1 MGLGKFFI
9 KMSDLFTIYRWSNL
23 PAIVRFNEAD
33 SSFSNAMLSFF
44 TFYDQDR
51 EDLLKLMHNKIVEN
65 IPKIILSDI
74 PLNTK
79 KRIIEED
86 PNIWDRVLDISKEE
100 LKDFVKDDNIMSKIT
115 QEYNLKKE
123 NIKIEQYLR
132 LITAKNEINI
142 NKRVFKEFYEE
153 PYSENERS
161 LQKLNLNIDL
171 KRKIDQYNK
180 ALFDLIIRLTNLKR
194 WNKMHRN
201 INSSVSAHSYYVMF
215 TSYILSLSE
224 NVDNELMFNI
234 ITASLF
240 HDLPEAFTGD
250 VISPTKRKVEKLDKI
265 ITQIEEDYVLSWSLK
280 NKQVNDVI
288 KNIMPLIINPF
299 KGEYGRFVRTADL
312 LAAIIECSNEIRT
325 GNSNENFRRAFF
337 GMKTEI
343 KGTSPFDI
351 YSIIDEIEYN
361 TFK

>member
-1 MGLGKFFI
+1 
-9 KMSDLFTIYRWSNL
+9 MSDLFTIYRWSNL

-44 TFYDQDR
+44 TFYDQNRD
-51 EDLLKLMHNKIVEN
+51 DLLKLMHNKIVEN

-79 KRIIEED
+79 KKIIEKD
-86 PNIWDRVLDISKEE
+86 PNIWNRVLDISKEE
-100 LKDFVKDDNIMSKIT
+100 LKDFVKDDNIMTKIT
-115 QEYNLKKE
+115 KEYKMNK
-123 NIKIEQYLR
+123 NYIKVEQYLR

-142 NKRVFKEFYEE
+142 NKRVFDEFYEE
-153 PYSENERS
+153 PFQENEKS
-161 LQKLNLNIDL
+161 LNTLKLDDALKNKINI
-171 KRKIDQYNK
+171 YNS
-180 ALFDLIIRLTNLKR
+180 ALFDIIIRLTHLKR

-215 TSYILSLSE
+215 TAYILSLSV
-224 NVDNELMFNI
+224 NVNNELLFKI

-265 ITQIEEDYVLSWSLK
+265 ITQIEEDYVLSWSGK
-280 NKQVNDVI
+280 NKQINSVI
-288 KNIMPLIINPF
+288 TDIIPLIINPF
-299 KGEYGRFVRTADL
+299 KDDYGRFVRTADL
-312 LAAIIECSNEIRT
+312 LAAIIECSNEIIT

-337 GMKTEI
+337 GMKSEI
-343 KGTSPFDI
+343 KDIAPMDI

>member
-33 SSFSNAMLSFF
+33 SSFSNAMLGYF
-44 TFYDQDR
+44 TFYEEDR
-51 EDLLKLMHNKIVEN
+51 NDLLKLMHNKIVEN

-79 KRIIEED
+79 KKIIEKD
-86 PNIWDRVLDISKEE
+86 SNVWNQVLDKSKEE
-100 LKDFVKDDNIMSKIT
+100 LKGFIED
-115 QEYNLKKE
+115 E
-123 NIKIEQYLR
+123 NIQKSITKEYELNDTLLKTEKYLR
-132 LITAKNEINI
+132 LITAKNEIDI
-142 NKRVFKEFYEE
+142 NKRVFEEFYNE
-153 PYSENERS
+153 PDLENEKT
-161 LQKLNLNIDL
+161 LHNLNLKKEL
-171 KRKIDQYNK
+171 KEKIDDYNQS
-180 ALFDLIIRLTNLKR
+180 LFDIIIKLTHLKR

-215 TSYILSLSE
+215 TAYILSISQ
-224 NVDNELMFNI
+224 NVDNDLLFKI
-234 ITASLF
+234 ITSSLF

-250 VISPTKRKVEKLDKI
+250 VISPTKRKVEKLDGI
-265 ITQIEEDYVLSWSLK
+265 ITQIEKDYVLNWALK
-280 NKQVNDVI
+280 NKHVNNVVNDI
-288 KNIMPLIINPF
+288 LPLIINPF

-312 LAAIIECSNEIRT
+312 LSALIECSNEIRS
-325 GNSNENFRRAFF
+325 GNSNENFRKAFF
-337 GMKTEI
+337 GLKTEMKDI
-343 KGTSPFDI
+343 TPFDV